1 MKKFTAYRI
10 VMALAIIAAFVVASG
25 AGNKFYF

>member
-10 VMALAIIAAFVVASG
+10 LFALTAIMAIAIASG
-25 AGNKFYF
+25 AGNKFA